1 MHILVVS
8 HEYPPIGGGGA
19 NACYSLTR
27 EFAKSGHSV
36 TIVTAAYSN
45 LPLEEWIDGVHVIR
59 VKARRQKK
67 ETSTFV
73 EMLSYLASAFLKV
86 NQLVREEQYDHCLA
100 FFGIPS
106 GPLGLCLKK
115 RYGIPYTV
123 RLGGGDIP
131 GAQKRFGIIYKLL
144 SPTIR
149 CIWRNAA
156 NLVANSEGLRE
167 KAYAYEDRYS
177 IQIISNGVDRNFFH
191 EDAHKVTHDDAC
203 QVLFVSRLI
212 EGKGLQYI
220 IPYMK
225 EINEKSG
232 VDTRLVI
239 VGDGPYRETL
249 EQLVREYQVKDYVE
263 FAGAKSKKE
272 LLPYYQQAD
281 LFILPSLSEGMPN
294 VVLEAM
300 AVGLPIAMTPCGG
313 SKELIQGNGV
323 VAPVEN
329 FVEEVTALCKD
340 VHRRKEYGRQSAVL
354 TERYFSWEAKA
365 SDYLGIMG
373 KK

>member
-86 NQLVREEQYDHCLA
+86 NQLVREEQYDHCLV

-106 GPLGLCLKK
+106 GPLGLYLKK

-131 GAQKRFGIIYKLL
+131 GAQKRFGVIYKVL
-144 SPTIR
+144 SPMIR

-167 KAYAYEDRYS
+167 KAYAYENRYP
-177 IQIISNGVDRNFFH
+177 IQIISNGVDRDFFH
-191 EDAHKVTHDDAC
+191 ADTRMTHQDDTC
-203 QVLFVSRLI
+203 NLLFVSRLI

-220 IPYMK
+220 IPHM
-225 EINEKSG
+225 ETINRESG
-232 VDTRLVI
+232 KYTKLVI

-249 EQLVREYQVKDYVE
+249 EQLVKQHQVETYVE
-263 FAGAKSKKE
+263 FAGAKTKME

-300 AVGLPIAMTPCGG
+300 AVGLPIVMTPCGG

-323 VAPVEN
+323 VAS
-329 FVEEVTALCKD
+329 VEEFVGQVTALCKD
-340 VHRRKEYGRQSAVL
+340 EQKRKAFGKRSVEL
-354 TERYFSWEAKA
+354 TEDYFAWDAKA
-365 SDYLGIMG
+365 SDYLRVMNT
-373 KK
+373 K